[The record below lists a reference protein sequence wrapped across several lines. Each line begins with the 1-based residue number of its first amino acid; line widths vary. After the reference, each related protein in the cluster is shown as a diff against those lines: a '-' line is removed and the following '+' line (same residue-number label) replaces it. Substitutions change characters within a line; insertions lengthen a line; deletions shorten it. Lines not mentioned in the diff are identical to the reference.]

1 MTQKINIS
9 LPKDMAEFL
18 AEDCKRNSKFVG
30 VLGTN
35 PEPYECY
42 DEFVDQYEQQK
53 DSQTQEIFSLGLNP
67 AEFGQLRDLLDH
79 VKHIEMEASPEEKLR
94 FISLST
100 INGIAKKLKIL
111 ADQEGAKS
119 DDFFFNNNNPY

>member
-1 MTQKINIS
+1 MTQRINIS
-9 LPKDMAEFL
+9 LPKDMAKFL

-67 AEFGQLRDLLDH
+67 AEFDQLRDLLEH
-79 VKHIEMEASPEEKLR
+79 TQLCEREARPEEKLR
-94 FISLST
+94 FINLST
-100 INGIAKKLKIL
+100 INGILEKLKIL
-111 ADQEGAKS
+111 GFQEGAKS